1 MEYSP
6 AVGGFDTLSMSI
18 QNTTAESVELPENQN
33 RESTINKNGEGEV
46 LGATIFLSADDLE
59 DLGVDS
65 SEDTISYRVENGQ
78 LILG

>member
-1 MEYSP
+1 
-6 AVGGFDTLSMSI
+6 MSV
-18 QNTTAESVELPENQN
+18 QNTTTESVEWSTNKN

-59 DLGVDS
+59 DLGVS
-65 SEDTISYRVENGQ
+65 PTEDTISYRVENGQ

>member
-1 MEYSP
+1 
-6 AVGGFDTLSMSI
+6 MSV
-18 QNTTAESVELPENQN
+18 QNTTADSAELPTNEK
-33 RESTINKNGEGEV
+33 RESTINSDGEGEI

-65 SEDTISYRVENGQ
+65 SEDTLSYRVEDGR